1 MKAML
6 MAAGLGT
13 RLGKITESIP
23 KVLADI
29 NGKSLLRLAV
39 EKCTASGFDDIIIN
53 VHHFA
58 DMVEDE
64 VKKLRKDGFKITV
77 SDERDLLLET
87 GGGLYNAREFFDRD
101 PFLLYNADTI
111 TDLDLSELFK
121 YHLEKQGLA
130 TLAVRNRPGNRYFLV
145 NDEGLLRGWCNKATG
160 ERIVAGEETESLSEI
175 AFSGIHIIE
184 PEIFGY
190 MSSGVYTMTAL
201 YLQLASSHKIF
212 TYRYDS
218 GYWLN
223 VGTPENL
230 EEVRKLNP

>member
-23 KVLADI
+23 KVLVDI

-39 EKCTASGFDDIIIN
+39 ERCASSGFGDIIIN

-58 DMVEDE
+58 DTVEE
-64 VKKLRKDGFKITV
+64 EIGKLRKNGFNITI

-87 GGGLYNAREFFDRD
+87 GGGLFNARKFFDRD

-111 TDLDLSELFK
+111 TDLDLSSLYN
-121 YHLEKQGLA
+121 YHLEKKGLA
-130 TLAVRNRPGNRYFLV
+130 TLAVRNRQGKRYLLV
-145 NDEGLLRGWCNKATG
+145 NNEGLLRGWCNKETG
-160 ERIVAGEETESLSEI
+160 ERIVAGEEEESLSEI

-190 MSSGVYTMTAL
+190 MASGIYTMTAL
-201 YLQLASSHKIF
+201 YLQLASSHRIF
-212 TYRYDS
+212 TFRDDS
-218 GYWLN
+218 GYWVN
-223 VGTPENL
+223 VGTPEDI
-230 EEVRKLNP
+230 EEARRILR